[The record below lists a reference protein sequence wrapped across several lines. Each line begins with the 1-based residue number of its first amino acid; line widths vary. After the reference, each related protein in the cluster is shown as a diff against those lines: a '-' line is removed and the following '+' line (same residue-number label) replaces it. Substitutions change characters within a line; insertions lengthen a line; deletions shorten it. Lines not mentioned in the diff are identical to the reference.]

1 MVSEVVRQTQRG
13 VATTE
18 FAIVLP
24 VLLLLLFGVTELGRA
39 LVRYNTLTKAVQ
51 DGARYA
57 AAEGLLGTTGNV
69 NVDAQLTT
77 EVRNVVV
84 YGNAAGNGTA
94 VLPGLAPGQIQVIDA
109 GGDEIRV
116 EVAYPYTPLLG
127 SALPTFGLGSSISAG
142 FLMQAAVT
150 MRAL

>member
-1 MVSEVVRQTQRG
+1 MKRTHEYRQRG
-13 VATTE
+13 VATIE
-18 FAIVLP
+18 FAIVVP
-24 VLLLLLFGVTELGRA
+24 VLLLLLFGVTEVGRA

-57 AAEGLLGTTGNV
+57 AAKGLLGTTGNV
-69 NVDAQLTT
+69 NVTAQLTT

-84 YGNAAGNGTA
+84 YGNTAGAGTP
-94 VLPGLAPGQIQVIDA
+94 VLAGLQPTQIQVIDA

-116 EVAYPYTPLLG
+116 EAAYPYTPLLG
-127 SALPTFGLGSSISAG
+127 GTLPNFRLGSSISTG
-142 FLMQAAVT
+142 FVMQAAVT

>member
-1 MVSEVVRQTQRG
+1 MSELTSRRQRG

-39 LVRYNTLTKAVQ
+39 LVRYNTLTKSLQ

-57 AAEGLLGTTGNV
+57 AARGLLGTTGNV
-69 NVDAQLTT
+69 EINAQLETD
-77 EVRNVVV
+77 VRNIVV
-84 YGNAAGNGTA
+84 YGNKAGTGAA
-94 VLPGLAPGQIQVIDA
+94 VLAGLQPEQIQVIDA
-109 GGDEIRV
+109 GADQIRV
-116 EVAYPYTPLLG
+116 DAAYPYQPLFG
-127 SALPTFGLGSSISAG
+127 SALPNFGLGSSINSG
-142 FLMQAAVT
+142 FVMQASVS